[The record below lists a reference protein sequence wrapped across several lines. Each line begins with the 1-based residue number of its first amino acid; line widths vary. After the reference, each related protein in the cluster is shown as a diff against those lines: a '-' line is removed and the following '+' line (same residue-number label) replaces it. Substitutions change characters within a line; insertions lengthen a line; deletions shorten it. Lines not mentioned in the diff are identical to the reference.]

1 MGGTAC
7 PTSENAGLDVVA
19 QAVPPAQPNSFT
31 ASQACATQS
40 GRLVNPACAG
50 ASTLSVAGPSE
61 KPHNPRKRGGLPFR
75 RRTPFSRSGG
85 RRPRKYVT
93 RPVFVPVA
101 PALGR
106 VDAIVMA
113 PAPGKTP
120 ARTWRRISPAG
131 MMKPPCASRVRR
143 SGGAAPRPPAVPG
156 KEPSLAP
163 VHAIILAMNVTMK
176 DIAQEL
182 GISIGTVSKVLR
194 DHPDIS
200 PETRER
206 VRKRMRELNYRPN
219 LAARALVTGRTHT
232 IGLVVPDLVHPFFG
246 EVAGGLSRLLRKQGY
261 GLIISSSDE
270 DLELENRAIEQ
281 LLARRVD
288 ALILASSQKDPDFFR
303 IVEEQKTPFILIDR
317 KPEGA
322 KVNFVGVD
330 DEEIGRMATEHLIEM
345 GCRRI
350 AHIGGPGIST
360 AIGRLRGY
368 RQALERHGLPIDPK
382 YVISREHADEASDA
396 SGYEAMN
403 KLLAVKQPP
412 DGVFCYNDP
421 TAMGAMQGALDKG
434 IRIPRDLALIGAGNV
449 RYAKFLRVP
458 LSTIDQHSDDIGD
471 RAARLALKLI
481 ESKTQPRP
489 KSILLSP
496 RLVVRESS
504 ARR

>member
-1 MGGTAC
+1 
-7 PTSENAGLDVVA
+7 
-19 QAVPPAQPNSFT
+19 
-31 ASQACATQS
+31 
-40 GRLVNPACAG
+40 
-50 ASTLSVAGPSE
+50 
-61 KPHNPRKRGGLPFR
+61 
-75 RRTPFSRSGG
+75 
-85 RRPRKYVT
+85 
-93 RPVFVPVA
+93 
-101 PALGR
+101 
-106 VDAIVMA
+106 
-113 PAPGKTP
+113 
-120 ARTWRRISPAG
+120 
-131 MMKPPCASRVRR
+131 
-143 SGGAAPRPPAVPG
+143 
-156 KEPSLAP
+156 
-163 VHAIILAMNVTMK
+163 MNVTMK

-303 IVEEQKTPFILIDR
+303 NVEEQKTPFILIDR

-368 RQALERHGLPIDPK
+368 RQALERHGLLIDPK